1 VGAPLDLL
9 GGGLERLTGRV
20 NQTEN
25 GQRGIRERGECL
37 CQAGPGRVVTVLIPP
52 AVLDEV
58 QAVFHLPVA
67 ANVLLEI
74 GSRDGV
80 RIETGHEI
88 PALTR
93 NEFALGATDFAINS
107 DGDATFGNVQT
118 LPNVLGIVE
127 ADPKPACLLIEPLF
141 SILSS
146 AGGLGGSWKKQA
158 SRASSMSGWFA
169 LT

>member
-37 CQAGPGRVVTVLIPP
+37 PP